1 MKCHTF
7 SVVSP
12 EQVED
17 GHHLLSLGGWTSNL
31 RGMYH
36 MPGSNKVFSGLRLIL
51 ERLIT
56 LTA

>member
-1 MKCHTF
+1 MKRHTF

-17 GHHLLSLGGWTSNL
+17 GPHLLSLGGWTSDL

-36 MPGSNKVFSGLRLIL
+36 MPGPNKVLSGLRLIL